1 MCTYTHTYKQGHNTS
16 STKRRAWDLSYV
28 GLREDARDR
37 SEEDTNKIYLK
48 DREEA
53 EERQKQNR
61 EKKSQSSV

>member
-1 MCTYTHTYKQGHNTS
+1 
-16 STKRRAWDLSYV
+16 LSYV